1 MLVSR
6 ASTNTRCLPNRIG
19 ISWAAPLSLHG
30 DVVPDVCVDRAGAIG
45 VDSMSVQSLLVAD
58 TTSRNNV
65 LSYCMLEQHKVQT
78 ISGFKG
84 HMFGGGRFMNSSAGV
99 SEFRFASEFSGGT
112 KFSAPTAPE
121 SRVRCDSQRACHDER
136 GSVFS
141 APEVMWGEVGRRL
154 CLVLL
159 FLYSNVLRAAAL

>member
-1 MLVSR
+1 MICLGGDGLCTFSDARILSRSPAVLVSR

-78 ISGFKG
+78 LSGFKG
-84 HMFGGGRFMNSSAGV
+84 HMFGGDG
-99 SEFRFASEFSGGT
+99 
-112 KFSAPTAPE
+112 
-121 SRVRCDSQRACHDER
+121 
-136 GSVFS
+136 
-141 APEVMWGEVGRRL
+141 L
-154 CLVLL
+154 
-159 FLYSNVLRAAAL
+159 